1 MIGLLQRVSRA
12 SVTVNNQ
19 IVGAID
25 LGLVVLVAIQP
36 NDAAGQVKRL
46 LERLLTYRVFEDEA
60 GRMNLNLTQVNGGLL
75 LVPQFTLAANTRK
88 GTRASFTGA
97 ADPDYGRT
105 LYEELVN
112 AARSRWNKVASG
124 VFGANMDVSLI
135 NQGPVTFWLEVPPN
149 NPPPDVGNKTATRS
163 PE

>member
-19 IVGAID
+19 VVGSIE
-25 LGLVVLVAIQP
+25 LGLLVLVAIQR
-36 NDAAGQVKRL
+36 NDAAAQAKRL

-60 GRMNLNLTQVNGGLL
+60 GRMNLNVTQVNGGLL
-75 LVPQFTLAANTRK
+75 LVPQFTLAANTHK
-88 GTRASFTGA
+88 GARPSFTGA
-97 ADPDYGRT
+97 ADPDFSRV

-112 AARSRWNKVASG
+112 AARSKWHKVASG
-124 VFGANMDVSLI
+124 IFGANMDVSLV

-149 NPPPDVGNKTATRS
+149 KSRPDPGHKIAGPS

>member
-19 IVGAID
+19 IVADID
-25 LGLVVLVAIQP
+25 LGLVVFIAIQR
-36 NDAAGQVKRL
+36 NDAAAQGKRL

-60 GRMNLNLTQVNGGLL
+60 GRMNLDLTQVNGGLL

-88 GTRASFTGA
+88 GTRPSFTLA
-97 ADPDYGRT
+97 AEPDTGKAQ
-105 LYEELVN
+105 YEYLVD
-112 AARSRWNKVASG
+112 AARLKWHKVASG
-124 VFGANMDVSLI
+124 VFGANMDISLI

-149 NPPPDVGNKTATRS
+149 KSQRS
-163 PE
+163 SIAK

>member
-19 IVGAID
+19 IVANID
-25 LGLVVLVAIQP
+25 FGIAVLVAVQR
-36 NDAAGQVKRL
+36 NDTRAQAKRL

-60 GRMNLNLTQVNGGLL
+60 GHMNLDLTQVDGGLL

-88 GTRASFTGA
+88 GTRASFTSA
-97 ADPDYGRT
+97 ADPEYSQT
-105 LYEELVN
+105 LYEEFVGL
-112 AARSRWNKVASG
+112 ARRRWHKVSTG
-124 VFGANMDVSLI
+124 VFGANMDVSLV
-135 NQGPVTFWLEVPPN
+135 NRGPVTFWLEVPPGKPQN
-149 NPPPDVGNKTATRS
+149 HDDKTATRS